1 MRMCIAMDQLGIEA
15 SSFKLEVKRNQPI
28 YDSTLVNDY
37 ELLKQDYMNFV
48 EQGKNYMPP
57 TNKNAQED
65 ADTKEFT
72 AFGRDL
78 TQAKRT
84 IQEKIEGQFSVENDI
99 VNEKI
104 SGLNMGM
111 QVYLNYK
118 RRRFAMSPH
127 VGMMIA
133 LTYTLIPIIYKLISK
148 ENFFIKENMII
159 FACFFFSIFSLSMLN
174 WAMLKLLEIFFDMK
188 LMFKKNI
195 ISMLDPKFAI

>member
-1 MRMCIAMDQLGIEA
+1 
-15 SSFKLEVKRNQPI
+15 
-28 YDSTLVNDY
+28 
-37 ELLKQDYMNFV
+37 
-48 EQGKNYMPP
+48 
-57 TNKNAQED
+57 
-65 ADTKEFT
+65 
-72 AFGRDL
+72 
-78 TQAKRT
+78 
-84 IQEKIEGQFSVENDI
+84 
-99 VNEKI
+99 
-104 SGLNMGM
+104 MGM

-195 ISMLDPKFAI
+195 ISMLDPKFAIQHNMPQILPFIVESSPQNLMQFMNLVQMMQ